1 MSWKFPSAAARRA
14 PIGIYRRKWSNS
26 GGPQC
31 ESAPGREATIW
42 NRSEV
47 TAATLV
53 AIPSYLIENVRPSE
67 HVECARRKDPMEAR
81 KISSWDDFSKAIREN
96 AFGDWIYRG
105 VTQKEYIGLTNGTA
119 YEGMTGP

>member
-1 MSWKFPSAAARRA
+1 
-14 PIGIYRRKWSNS
+14 
-26 GGPQC
+26 
-31 ESAPGREATIW
+31 
-42 NRSEV
+42 
-47 TAATLV
+47 
-53 AIPSYLIENVRPSE
+53 
-67 HVECARRKDPMEAR
+67 MEAR